1 MLGDPRKLS
10 PEELIKYK
18 GYADW
23 LHRME
28 KTYGIMNFRQDLPGF
43 GEPTEGRW
51 DGFQRINTETKTGG
65 IIAVFRQGATET
77 RRIIT
82 VKYLNPAETYVVR
95 FMDGKLLATLSGEQL
110 KTSGFELNLPD
121 LYSGEL
127 LEIRKK

>member
-1 MLGDPRKLS
+1 MK
-10 PEELIKYK
+10 
-18 GYADW
+18 
-23 LHRME
+23 
-28 KTYGIMNFRQDLPGF
+28 
-43 GEPTEGRW
+43 
-51 DGFQRINTETKTGG
+51 